1 MTTRPTYGSTSGRT
15 IRGRPDKYRN
25 RPRRLETAPR
35 ALYAA
40 AGKTQIDVSKES
52 GIAQGE
58 VSKIEKRTDLGPV
71 SLDVLRRYVAALGGE
86 LELVAAFPKHRFLVT
101 RGSPEIREDK
111 RRAPRRPSRASG
123 ASLPREL

>member
-1 MTTRPTYGSTSGRT
+1 MPAIKKVRKTEASYDASTAVWT
-15 IRGRPDKYRN
+15 RGRHAGKT
-25 RPRRLETAPR
+25 LESSLRTVR
-35 ALYAA
+35 EA

-58 VSKIEKRTDLGPV
+58 VSKIENRTDLGPV

-101 RGSPEIREDK
+101 RGSPEVREDK
-111 RRAPRRPSRASG
+111 RSAPRRRSRAG
-123 ASLPREL
+123 GV